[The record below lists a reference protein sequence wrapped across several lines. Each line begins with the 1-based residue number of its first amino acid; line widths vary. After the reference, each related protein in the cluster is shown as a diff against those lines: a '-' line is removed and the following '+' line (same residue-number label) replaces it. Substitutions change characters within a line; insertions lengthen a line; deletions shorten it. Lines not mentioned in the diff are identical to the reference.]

1 VKERQKGVKYP
12 LCVDGERACPPAIIM
27 DPDHKEHDS
36 MLEWAG
42 GEFHPEHFACPE
54 VAFDDPAERLEMLDE
69 DF

>member
-1 VKERQKGVKYP
+1 
-12 LCVDGERACPPAIIM
+12 M
-27 DPDHKEHDS
+27 DPGHKEHDS

-42 GEFHPEHFACPE
+42 GEFHPEHFGCPE